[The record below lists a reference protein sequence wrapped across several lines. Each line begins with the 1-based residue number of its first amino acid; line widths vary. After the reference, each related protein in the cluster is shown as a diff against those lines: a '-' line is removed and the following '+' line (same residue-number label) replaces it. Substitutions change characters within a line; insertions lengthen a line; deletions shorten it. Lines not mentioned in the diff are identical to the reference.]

1 MGMKPES
8 KSPTIELHIEELV
21 LTGFAARDRAH
32 IGAAVERE
40 LTRLIMLQTLSA
52 GSQFEA
58 PPSASRLDAGSFQL
72 ASAASP
78 RIVGRRIAQSVY
90 RRISTPNIQ
99 SPQQR
104 SRGARPGEHTH
115 V

>member
-32 IGAAVERE
+32 IGAAVEHE
-40 LTRLIMLQTLSA
+40 LTRLIMQQGLST
-52 GSQFEA
+52 GSQFTA
-58 PPSASRLDAGSFQL
+58 PLSVSRLDAGSFQL
-72 ASAASP
+72 ASTASP
-78 RIVGRRIAQSVY
+78 RIVGRHIAQSVY
-90 RRISTPNIQ
+90 RRLSTTNIQ
-99 SPQQR
+99 SPRQR
-104 SRGARPGEHTH
+104 LGEARSGEHTH